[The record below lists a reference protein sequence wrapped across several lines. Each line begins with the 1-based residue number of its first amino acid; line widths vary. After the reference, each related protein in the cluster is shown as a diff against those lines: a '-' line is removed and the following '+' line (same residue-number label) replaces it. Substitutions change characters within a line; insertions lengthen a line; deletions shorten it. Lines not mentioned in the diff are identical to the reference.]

1 MYDADHT
8 SVRTA
13 DRVKMDGYEISWNR
27 DSELTKPSGWRTTD
41 DGRRAAFWRRTLG
54 KSFLMDPALTK
65 MSCCPPLWDAFDL
78 FSILSGEKSRPS
90 GTDRRTSSKQ

>member
-41 DGRRAAFWRRTLG
+41 DEQHSEDERLVKASLWTL
-54 KSFLMDPALTK
+54 
-65 MSCCPPLWDAFDL
+65 
-78 FSILSGEKSRPS
+78 R
-90 GTDRRTSSKQ
+90 